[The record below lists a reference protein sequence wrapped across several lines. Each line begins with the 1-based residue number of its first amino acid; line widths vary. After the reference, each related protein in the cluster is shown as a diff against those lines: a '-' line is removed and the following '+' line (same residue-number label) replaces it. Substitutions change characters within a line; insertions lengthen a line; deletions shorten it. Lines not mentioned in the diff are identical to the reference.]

1 MAKLY
6 NLCRMSTGTTGTGT
20 ITLGSAV
27 TGFLSF
33 AAAGVS
39 DGETVTYAIQDGAN
53 SEIGRGVYTA
63 SGTTLTRSVLKST
76 NSGSA
81 INLSGTA
88 QVFITASAEDFGR
101 LNNTLGS
108 YTVALAAGTNVTA
121 NRTLT
126 LTTGDADRTL
136 AISGDAT
143 VNQDVSSSATPTFSG
158 VTVASVNGGP
168 LAGMRNRII
177 NGNFDIWQRGT
188 STSSAGY
195 LADRWTT
202 TLAGSTVVTSR
213 QAFTV
218 GQSDVPHEPTYY
230 LRNVV
235 TSSAGTSNKCNLQQR
250 VESVRQL
257 GGQAATLSFWAKA
270 DAAKNIA
277 VEFVQN
283 FGTGG
288 SPSSEVTGTGVTTC
302 ALTTSWQ
309 RFSVQA
315 SIPSISGKTL
325 GTNYDDY
332 LGVIFWL
339 DAGADFNSRT
349 NSLGQQSGTFDIA
362 QVQLEAGSVAT
373 SFESR
378 PIGVELALCQR
389 YYEKSYD
396 TNTVPGSTTTPFN
409 GSVWLAADASS
420 LGTTLLFRS
429 IKRSLPTVT
438 IYNPSTGSS
447 GAVRDATNS
456 SDVSATATDISTSG
470 FARCTGTFTSGRM
483 YSCDWAASAEL

>member
-33 AAAGVS
+33 AAAGVG
-39 DGETVTYAIQDGAN
+39 DGETVTYAIQDGSN

-63 SGTTLTRSVLKST
+63 SGTTLSRSVLKST

-108 YTVALAAGTNVTA
+108 YAVELVAGTNVTA

-126 LTTGDADRTL
+126 LTTGDANRTL
-136 AISGDAT
+136 TISGDAT

-177 NGNFDIWQRGT
+177 NGSFVFWQRGT
-188 STSSAGY
+188 SASTSGY
-195 LADRWTT
+195 LADRWSTGLSGTT
-202 TLAGSTVVTSR
+202 ASLSR
-213 QAFTV
+213 QSFTV
-218 GQSDVPHEPTYY
+218 GQTDVPNEPTYFH
-230 LRNVV
+230 RTAV
-235 TSSAGTSNKCNLQQR
+235 TSSAGAANYCILEQR
-250 VESVRQL
+250 VESVRAL
-257 GGQAATLSFWAKA
+257 AGQTATLSFWAKA
-270 DAAKNIA
+270 DASKNIA
-277 VEFVQN
+277 IEFVQH

-288 SPSSEVTGTGVTTC
+288 SPSSAVYGIGVTTC
-302 ALTTSWQ
+302 SLTTSWQ
-309 RFSVQA
+309 KFTVNVSV
-315 SIPSISGKTL
+315 PSISGKTL
-325 GTNYDDY
+325 GTSENNY
-332 LGVIFWL
+332 LGVVFYF
-339 DAGADFNSRT
+339 DAGSDYNSRT

-373 SFESR
+373 PFEQR
-378 PIGVELALCQR
+378 PIGTELALCQR
-389 YYEKSYD
+389 YYQTIYWGGEFSSGNAHD
-396 TNTVPGSTTTPFN
+396 RLRGTLVFSVAMRTTPSITRITTGGTQNNIRNSDPASFCI
-409 GSVWLAADASS
+409 LAAHNNESANY
-420 LGTTLLFRS
+420 S
-429 IKRSLPTVT
+429 IE
-438 IYNPSTGSS
+438 
-447 GAVRDATNS
+447 
-456 SDVSATATDISTSG
+456 SAAAGYTQY
-470 FARCTGTFTSGRM
+470 FTSLE
-483 YSCDWAASAEL
+483 ALSAEL